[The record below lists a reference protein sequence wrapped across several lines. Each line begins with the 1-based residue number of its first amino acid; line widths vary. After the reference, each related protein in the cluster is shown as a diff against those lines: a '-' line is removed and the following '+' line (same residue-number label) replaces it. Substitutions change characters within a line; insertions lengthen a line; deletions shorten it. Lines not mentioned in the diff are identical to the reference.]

1 MQFSGSFPDHRII
14 FPSATIIKI
23 TFYISTISSQ
33 SNTNLSIISLE
44 ECETVLKSIYE
55 LDYSYE
61 KLILLKTENNTNEFN
76 IPIINYILY
85 TKEGQQLNLSLCN
98 DIPIY
103 QSIPVTIN
111 EDKEFYI
118 ILIVIFILINAFLIQ
133 LNLIR
138 ILLFMTEKMISIKII
153 ILYAKKIALMIV
165 MIKIIKGLFVNA
177 I

>member
-1 MQFSGSFPDHRII
+1 M
-14 FPSATIIKI
+14 
-23 TFYISTISSQ
+23 
-33 SNTNLSIISLE
+33 
-44 ECETVLKSIYE
+44 
-55 LDYSYE
+55 SYE

-138 ILLFMTEKMISIKII
+138 ILVPK
-153 ILYAKKIALMIV
+153 Y
-165 MIKIIKGLFVNA
+165 N
-177 I
+177 

>member
-76 IPIINYILY
+76 IPIIIIFYIL
-85 TKEGQQLNLSLCN
+85 
-98 DIPIY
+98 
-103 QSIPVTIN
+103 
-111 EDKEFYI
+111 
-118 ILIVIFILINAFLIQ
+118 
-133 LNLIR
+133 
-138 ILLFMTEKMISIKII
+138 
-153 ILYAKKIALMIV
+153 KKA
-165 MIKIIKGLFVNA
+165 NN
-177 I
+177 